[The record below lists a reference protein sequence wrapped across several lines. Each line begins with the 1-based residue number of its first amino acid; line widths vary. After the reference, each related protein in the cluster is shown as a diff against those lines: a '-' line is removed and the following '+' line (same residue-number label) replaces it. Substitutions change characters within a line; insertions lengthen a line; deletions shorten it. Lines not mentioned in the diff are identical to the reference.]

1 MQTAPILIEDATLK
15 DLGPLRLV
23 EKECFGK
30 DAWPLL
36 DLIGV
41 LIFPGIIRLKAVAG
55 DEMAGFISADGT
67 RTSRIGW
74 ITTVGVRTLYRQQG
88 IGRMLLN
95 ACEERMVTP
104 LIQLTVRKSNLP
116 AIHMYQQAGYQQ
128 IGLWEKYYQDDE
140 TGIVMQKTRSG
151 I

>member
-151 I
+151 V